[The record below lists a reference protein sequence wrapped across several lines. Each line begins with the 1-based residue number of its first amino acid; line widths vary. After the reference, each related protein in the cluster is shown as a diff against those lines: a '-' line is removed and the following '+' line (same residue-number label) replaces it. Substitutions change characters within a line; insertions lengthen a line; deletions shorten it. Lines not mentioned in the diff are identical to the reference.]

1 MVNKGL
7 IAIVGVGVIA
17 ISAVGL
23 ILLAKAKTKIL
34 QLVIQHNEFGTT
46 DPEIGTTSFD
56 KPTQVT
62 INAYPNSGYQA
73 NWTVNGQDVATNV
86 NSYSLYIDG
95 YYAVSITFVPI
106 GGGGVGPITGIK
118 PVGTVGLLQ
127 NFRFWYGNPFAPIDI
142 GEADENWN
150 FGRCQSGTLT
160 FKVFDAAD
168 RGVPNTQV
176 RIYPDLNNDN
186 TAYKGWLGY
195 YPNLPMWDVNHPLI
209 LSTDNN
215 GLVSIQIFNF
225 YMADD
230 ISVDGGGI
238 ELSRGSNLGVV
249 TTWLTPPFSSM
260 NNIPIWKGW
269 TPRLGVWISSN
280 FGGGTIGPIGK
291 IIRAEVVGTDKSTI
305 QNIQVSYGTIWKA

>member
-7 IAIVGVGVIA
+7 IAIVGIGVVGVVA
-17 ISAVGL
+17 MGL
-23 ILLAKAKTKIL
+23 ILLAKAKTKIY

-46 DPEIGTTSFD
+46 DPEIGTTPFD
-56 KPTQVT
+56 NPTQVT
-62 INAYPNSGYQA
+62 VHAYPNSGYQA

-95 YYAVSITFVPI
+95 YYAVSVTFIPI
-106 GGGGVGPITGIK
+106 GGGEVGPITGVK
-118 PVGTVGLLQ
+118 PVGTIGLSQ
-127 NFRFWYGNPFAPIDI
+127 NFRFWYGSPFSPIDI

-150 FGRCQSGTLT
+150 FGRCKSGTLS
-160 FKVFDAAD
+160 FKVHDAAD
-168 RGVPNTQV
+168 RGIPNIQV
-176 RIYPDLNNDN
+176 RIYPDLNNDT

-195 YPNLPMWDVNHPLI
+195 YPNLPLWDITHPLI
-209 LSTDNN
+209 LTTDNN
-215 GLVSIQIFNF
+215 GLVSVPIFNF

-238 ELSRGSNLGVV
+238 ELSRGTNLGVG
-249 TTWLTPPFSSM
+249 TTWLTPPWNSM
-260 NNIPIWKGW
+260 SNVPIWHGW
-269 TPRLGVWISSN
+269 TPRIGVYISSN

-305 QNIQVSYGTIWKA
+305 QNILVSYSVIWKA